1 MLDLDNFKRVNG
13 TLGRSVGDRLLV
25 EVADRLRSCVRT
37 EDIVARLGG
46 DEFCALLENLADI
59 EGALRAAEWI
69 KACLEE
75 PFVLGAHRL
84 PRLTASVGVVLKA
97 PGEPWTTERLLDEAD
112 TAMYRA
118 KRNGKVHHRLHLDLR
133 GTEEVS

>member
-1 MLDLDNFKRVNG
+1 MTGLYNRAAFGEQLDRALSFAKRNQGSLALLLLDLDNFKRVND
-13 TLGRSVGDRLLV
+13 TLGHSVGDRLLV

-59 EGALRAAEWI
+59 EGAVRAAERI

-97 PGEPWTTERLLDEAD
+97 PVNPGPPSG
-112 TAMYRA
+112 Y
-118 KRNGKVHHRLHLDLR
+118 
-133 GTEEVS
+133 